1 MKEKLQFYMTDVF
14 ARRKYSG
21 NQLMTF
27 MDSAHVPGEVMQQMA
42 REINFSETTF
52 ILSREPRDGGYDV
65 RIFTP
70 GSEVDF
76 AGHPTLGTAYI
87 IREHIIEKPV
97 KEVVLNLK
105 VGQVPVFFPR
115 DGHNGTMWMH
125 QVEPIFGNPIDAGF
139 MAQVLGLNEEDIDT
153 RFPVEP
159 VSTGLPFNIVPLKNM
174 EALKRAATVKPYYA
188 QLCEKSMA
196 KGIVVFCPGGY
207 TEEQDLAV
215 RVFVEYYGI
224 PEDPATGSGT
234 GCLGGYLVKHR
245 YFGKSRVDIKT
256 GQGYEIGRPSVLCLK
271 AREESGHIKIE
282 VGGEVISV
290 AEGLWG

>member
-1 MKEKLQFYMTDVF
+1 MNEKLQFYMTDVF
-14 ARRKYSG
+14 AQQKYSG

-27 MDSAHVPGEVMQQMA
+27 LDAAHVPGEVMQKMA

-87 IREHIIEKPV
+87 IRKHIIEQPV

-105 VGQVPVFFPR
+105 VGQVPVFFP
-115 DGHNGTMWMH
+115 NGSGAMWMH
-125 QVEPIFGNPIDAGF
+125 QVEPIFGKPIETGF
-139 MAQVLGLNEEDIDT
+139 MAQVLDLNEEDFDS
-153 RFPVEP
+153 RFPIEP

-174 EALKRAATVKPYYA
+174 DALKRAATVKKYYD
-188 QLCEKSMA
+188 QMCETSMA

-207 TEEQDLAV
+207 SEEQDLAV
-215 RVFVEYYGI
+215 RVFVDYYGI

-245 YFGKSRVDIKT
+245 YFGKADIDIKT
-256 GQGYEIGRPSVLCLK
+256 GQGYEIGRPSLLSLK
-271 AREESGHIKIE
+271 AREEAGHIKIE

-290 AEGLWG
+290 AEGLWT